1 MSLATWSTRS
11 GQVDQQAGWIHTHI
25 PCRSSRASS
34 RSSAGRGGSCGT
46 ATWPQPRPVS
56 QVRSGQVRSGMCC
69 RTQEASCL
77 PSHPTLRPTLPLPL
91 PLTSGFM
98 LRSNFFMLRCP
109 VSDLA
114 NTKQVRSLQAQGQG
128 QG

>member
-1 MSLATWSTRS
+1 MSLATWSMRS

-46 ATWPQPRPVS
+46 ATWPQPRPMS
-56 QVRSGQVRSGMCC
+56 LVRSGMCC
-69 RTQEASCL
+69 RTQEASCI
-77 PSHPTLRPTLPLPL
+77 PSHPICTPLITLPL

-128 QG
+128 QGQG

>member
-1 MSLATWSTRS
+1 MRNSDLAPASPYE
-11 GQVDQQAGWIHTHI
+11 AG
-25 PCRSSRASS
+25 
-34 RSSAGRGGSCGT
+34 
-46 ATWPQPRPVS
+46 
-56 QVRSGQVRSGMCC
+56 QVRSGQVCVA
-69 RTQEASCL
+69 EHKKYHA
-77 PSHPTLRPTLPLPL
+77 SHPTPLFTLPLPL

-128 QG
+128 QGQGQG